1 MKIRSATPQDAEA
14 FVAIF
19 APVVRDT
26 AISFE
31 WEPPTVDEMRARIAK
46 TLDKYPWLV
55 AENASGEVAGYAY
68 AGSHR
73 DPPSYQWSVN
83 TSVYIHE
90 DARGRG
96 IGRLLYESLHRQ
108 LVELGYYRAYAGISL
123 PHPGSV
129 ALHESVGYRPIGV
142 YEKVG
147 FKHGAWRDVG
157 WWVRELQPLV
167 DNPPPPRRP
176 QSLTP

>member
-1 MKIRSATPQDAEA
+1 MHIRSATPQDAEA
-14 FVAIF
+14 IVAIF

-26 AISFE
+26 VISFE
-31 WEPPTVDEMRARIAK
+31 WEAPSLEVMRARIEK
-46 TLDKYPWLV
+46 TLDRYPWLV
-55 AENASGEVAGYAY
+55 AEDVQGRVAGYVY

-90 DARGRG
+90 SARGQGLAR
-96 IGRLLYESLHRQ
+96 RLYEQLHQ
-108 LVELGYYRAYAGISL
+108 ELVELGYFRGYVGISV
-123 PHPGSV
+123 PHPASV
-129 ALHESVGYRPIGV
+129 ALHESLGYRPIGV

-157 WWVRELQPLV
+157 WWCKELQPLV
-167 DNPPPPRRP
+167 DNPPPPLRP
-176 QSLTP
+176 RLR